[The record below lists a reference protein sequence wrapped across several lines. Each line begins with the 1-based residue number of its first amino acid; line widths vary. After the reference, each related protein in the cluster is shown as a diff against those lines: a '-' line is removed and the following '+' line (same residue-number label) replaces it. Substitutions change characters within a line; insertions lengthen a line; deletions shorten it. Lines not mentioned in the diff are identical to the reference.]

1 MKLGKIFA
9 FFGLML
15 LLFTGMSFGQNSA
28 FAAPDAVP
36 NTPKKISQRLSPVMV
51 EFEGVDSIGSRLA
64 TRLKELF
71 NGSNLFH
78 LEGNDVPKFRILIS
92 SAPEFETR
100 PNIGSA
106 YSIVWLF
113 SLSDATL
120 RHYLSMQVGVV
131 SGDDVNDLAA
141 KIVEKT
147 DTIAM
152 KYSYLFPEKK

>member
-1 MKLGKIFA
+1 MKTGKFLASLCLCFSLMGVQNFA
-9 FFGLML
+9 V
-15 LLFTGMSFGQNSA
+15 
-28 FAAPDAVP
+28 AADPVP
-36 NTPKKISQRLSPVMV
+36 NTPQKINQRLSPVMV
-51 EFEGVDSIGSRLA
+51 EFEGIDSIGSRLA
-64 TRLKELF
+64 TRLKELY
-71 NGSNLFH
+71 NSSNLFL
-78 LEGNDVPKFRILIS
+78 LEGKDVPKFRVLIS

-100 PNIGSA
+100 PQIGSA

-120 RHYLSMQVGVV
+120 RHYLSMEVGVV

-152 KYSYLFPEKK
+152 KYAYLFPEKK

>member
-1 MKLGKIFA
+1 MKFGKIAASLCMGLSLFA
-9 FFGLML
+9 V
-15 LLFTGMSFGQNSA
+15 QN
-28 FAAPDAVP
+28 FAYGAESIP
-36 NTPKKISQRLSPVMV
+36 NTPQKINQRLSPVMV

-71 NGSNLFH
+71 NASNLFQ
-78 LEGNDVPKFRILIS
+78 LEGDDVPKFRIVIS
-92 SAPEFETR
+92 SVPEFESR

-106 YSIVWLF
+106 YSVVWLF

-120 RHYLSMQVGVV
+120 RHYLSVHVGVV

-141 KIVEKT
+141 KLVEKT

-152 KYSYLFPEKK
+152 KYAYLFPEKK

>member
-1 MKLGKIFA
+1 MKAGKFFAGLCMA
-9 FFGLML
+9 FFL
-15 LLFTGMSFGQNSA
+15 
-28 FAAPDAVP
+28 FAAHNAAAAESIP
-36 NTPKKISQRLSPVMV
+36 NTPQKINQRLSPVMV

-71 NGSNLFH
+71 NASNLFQ
-78 LEGNDVPKFRILIS
+78 LEGDDVPKFRILIS
-92 SAPEFETR
+92 SAPEFESR

-106 YSIVWLF
+106 YSVVWLF

-120 RHYLSMQVGVV
+120 RHYLSVQVGVV

-141 KIVEKT
+141 KLVEKT

-152 KYSYLFPEKK
+152 KYAYLFPEKK